1 MLVPVFNTC
10 WLCECQLSDNLMLI
24 THFFVLF
31 IPWLNTSIWLRQLLS
46 LKEIELWEEIKWI
59 LKRKWIAKWSKPPL
73 QAIKQKCCDH
83 STVVS
88 DIVTRAIGTV
98 LTFRKHSI
106 LFRITF
112 IYLLSV
118 VTSVYRCQIFTIY
131 INSSKPQ
138 ALETILGLFLQ
149 TTVFHPNWGL

>member
-1 MLVPVFNTC
+1 MDF
-10 WLCECQLSDNLMLI
+10 E
-24 THFFVLF
+24 
-31 IPWLNTSIWLRQLLS
+31 
-46 LKEIELWEEIKWI
+46 KEVNSQMVKTT
-59 LKRKWIAKWSKPPL
+59 L

-88 DIVTRAIGTV
+88 DVVTWAIGIV

-149 TTVFHPNWGL
+149 TMVFHPN